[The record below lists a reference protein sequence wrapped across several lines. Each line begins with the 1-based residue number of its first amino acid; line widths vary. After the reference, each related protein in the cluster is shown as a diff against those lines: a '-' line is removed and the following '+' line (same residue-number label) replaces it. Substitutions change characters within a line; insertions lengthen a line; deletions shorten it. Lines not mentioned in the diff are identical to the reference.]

1 VLAAACVAIYLGVSV
16 PAAWAIAQ
24 WHHARG
30 ERVAN
35 VVLGVA
41 QIHESQPG
49 KIILLDGVDSD
60 LFWAG
65 IADVPFRVMEI
76 PHVYLTPGSEARIQ
90 APAGLVVKYTLP
102 EALALPA
109 LRDGRAVVYQASG
122 PVLRNITGSYRTMA
136 TALWKPGAPRFI
148 NLGDSAFADDV
159 GPGWDACADGYRMLP
174 QSGSVRIGGP
184 RSPLDRLYISVF
196 STSRF
201 QFAVRVNGAD
211 VPLTLTQL
219 GGELTEF
226 AAVLPSGLI
235 GQSTL
240 EVTLINEGP
249 KPLRFG
255 FIEMR

>member
-1 VLAAACVAIYLGVSV
+1 LAAACVAIYLGVSV

-41 QIHESQPG
+41 QIHESQPA

-65 IADVPFRVMEI
+65 IADAPFRVMEI
-76 PHVYLTPGSEARIQ
+76 PHVYLTPGSESHIQ

-109 LRDGRAVVYQASG
+109 LRDGRAVVYQAGG
-122 PVLRNITGSYRTMA
+122 PVLRNVTSSYRTTA
-136 TALWKPGAPRFI
+136 LALWKPDAPRFI

-159 GPGWDACADGYRMLP
+159 GPGWEPCADGYRILR

-184 RSPLDRLYISVF
+184 RSSGDRLYISVF
-196 STSRF
+196 RTSRF
-201 QFAVRVNGAD
+201 QFAVRVSGAD
-211 VPLTLTQL
+211 VPLTLAQRS
-219 GGELTEF
+219 GELTEF
-226 AAVLPSGLI
+226 AASLPTGLI

-240 EVTLINEGP
+240 EVLLVNESP
-249 KPLRFG
+249 EPLRFG
-255 FIEMR
+255 FLEMR